1 MLLPLLASRLVPR
14 QTYMRGLTVNY
25 ITFKWQMVASPYLHL
40 IFIRP
45 LVAAAVAVLV
55 ELSAQNLALTS
66 LKTTADD
73 RHLVCRWTAEGG
85 GKGAVTAVESH
96 VLLSGRGERL
106 KGKKNQSTCVKTDF
120 IETFKI
126 GMNVKQAYE
135 KHNKQSRNGILLN
148 TRQEERGIYFHLSIL
163 FRLLATSDGPSPTP

>member
-1 MLLPLLASRLVPR
+1 
-14 QTYMRGLTVNY
+14 MRGLTVNY
-25 ITFKWQMVASPYLHL
+25 IAFKWQTVASPYLHL

-55 ELSAQNLALTS
+55 ELSAQNLELTS

-73 RHLVCRWTAEGG
+73 RHLVCRWTADGGG

-106 KGKKNQSTCVKTDF
+106 KGGKK
-120 IETFKI
+120 I
-126 GMNVKQAYE
+126 
-135 KHNKQSRNGILLN
+135 NG
-148 TRQEERGIYFHLSIL
+148 RV
-163 FRLLATSDGPSPTP
+163 